1 MRANNSYCVLTF
13 RFANLGSL
21 PSATAFDTTVR
32 FALVLDLRRTLL
44 KKKNRPVVLV
54 AEVQQGAHY
63 LLEAKVAVTCDTF
76 EGAGR
81 YVETVR
87 VS

>member
-44 KKKNRPVVLV
+44 
-54 AEVQQGAHY
+54 
-63 LLEAKVAVTCDTF
+63 EAKVAVMCDTF